1 MTNKVV
7 CIITITGENNYGNRL
22 QNYALEY
29 VLRNLE
35 SDVKTL
41 SNSYWKKYL
50 MYNYKEK
57 IWLVYSLIF
66 EKVARLSIKR
76 RLKFRRFDSQ
86 FITRD
91 IVKRKLSRHNYDYY
105 VCGSD
110 QIWNFN
116 FFLNKRDLFFA
127 KFVEPKKRIAYS
139 ASIGMDYVPDKYI
152 SYFKKAIM
160 EFKDISVREDKAAEI
175 IKELT
180 GRDVIVT
187 VDPTLLLNQEEWL
200 KIAKRPKWIKNDKYL
215 LTYFLGNMSDEINFF
230 IKNICIQH
238 NLEIINLYSEYANGE
253 DVDVNSFCSGPD
265 EFIWLIANSQ
275 LFITDSYHGC
285 VFATIFNKS
294 FRWFSRNEKGVANM
308 NSRMDTLFSK
318 LQIGDWCIGDVNE
331 DINHLFYKDYSKVEK
346 NLEREKKVAMS
357 YLQRSL
363 NNEQK

>member
-1 MTNKVV
+1 MVSVFT
-7 CIITITGENNYGNRL
+7 
-22 QNYALEY
+22 
-29 VLRNLE
+29 
-35 SDVKTL
+35 
-41 SNSYWKKYL
+41 
-50 MYNYKEK
+50 
-57 IWLVYSLIF
+57 IF

-180 GRDVIVT
+180 G
-187 VDPTLLLNQEEWL
+187 LM
-200 KIAKRPKWIKNDKYL
+200 K
-215 LTYFLGNMSDEINFF
+215 
-230 IKNICIQH
+230 
-238 NLEIINLYSEYANGE
+238 
-253 DVDVNSFCSGPD
+253 
-265 EFIWLIANSQ
+265 
-275 LFITDSYHGC
+275 
-285 VFATIFNKS
+285 
-294 FRWFSRNEKGVANM
+294 
-308 NSRMDTLFSK
+308 
-318 LQIGDWCIGDVNE
+318 
-331 DINHLFYKDYSKVEK
+331 
-346 NLEREKKVAMS
+346 
-357 YLQRSL
+357 
-363 NNEQK
+363 

>member
-1 MTNKVV
+1 MINKEICV
-7 CIITITGENNYGNRL
+7 ITITGQNNYGNRL

-29 VLRNLE
+29 IFKGIGLNVR
-35 SDVKTL
+35 TL
-41 SNSYWKKYL
+41 SNSYLKKYSA
-50 MYNYKEK
+50 YNYREK
-57 IWLVYSLIF
+57 IYLIYSLIF
-66 EKVARLSIKR
+66 KKGKRLSIKR
-76 RLKFRRFDSQ
+76 GLSFKKFDDYFVNREIIKKNKFNSD
-86 FITRD
+86 
-91 IVKRKLSRHNYDYY
+91 YDFV

-116 FFLNKRDLFFA
+116 FFPNKNGLFFA
-127 KFVEPKKRIAYS
+127 KFVAPEKRIAYS
-139 ASIGMDYVPDKYI
+139 ASIGMDYIPAKYV
-152 SYFKKAIM
+152 SYFKEAVM

-200 KIAKRPKWIKNDKYL
+200 KIAKKPKWIKNDKYL
-215 LTYFLGNMSDEINFF
+215 LTYFLGDISNEIKSF
-230 IKNICIQH
+230 IKNICVKY

-253 DVDVNSFCSGPD
+253 NVDVNSFCSGPD
-265 EFIWLIANSQ
+265 EFVWLIANSQ

-285 VFATIFNKS
+285 VFATIFNKP

-331 DINHLFYKDYSKVEK
+331 DSNHLFYKDYSKVQK

-357 YLQRSL
+357 YLQRSIMC
-363 NNEQK
+363 EK